1 MDVRQPINEQYAKG
15 LDTNELRREFLVE
28 DIFVPGKMTSTYS
41 HIDRV
46 MVGGIVPN
54 GGAVTIPDELSKGI
68 AAEFLLQR
76 REFGL
81 INIGGAAIVEA
92 DGVRYDVAPRD
103 GLYLGRGTREV
114 SFSST
119 DPGQPAK
126 LYYNCVPAHADVP
139 TTLVTQDMVLSRD
152 LGDDKTCNRRTINN
166 YFHENAVATCQLSM
180 GLTSLAPGSVWNTM
194 PPHTHERRMEVY
206 FYFDLDDGH
215 TLFHF
220 MGAPKETRHIVIA
233 NDQAVISP
241 SWSIHS
247 GVGTANYNFIWSMA
261 GENKE
266 FDDMDHLAAA
276 DLR

>member
-1 MDVRQPINEQYAKG
+1 MNVRQPINDRYAKG
-15 LDTNELRREFLVE
+15 LDTQELRHEFLIE

-46 MVGGIVPN
+46 MVGGILPN
-54 GGAVTIPDELSKGI
+54 GSAVTIPEEFSTGI
-68 AAEFLLQR
+68 AADFLLQR

-81 INIGGAAIVEA
+81 INVGGPAIVEA
-92 DGVRYDVAPRD
+92 DGTRYEVAPRD

-114 SFSST
+114 SFASA
-119 DPGQPAK
+119 DPNNPAR
-126 LYYNCVPAHADVP
+126 LYYNSVPAHADVP
-139 TTLVTQDMVLSRD
+139 STLITQDMVLSRD
-152 LGDDKTCNRRTINN
+152 LGDDETCNRRTINN

-206 FYFDLDDGH
+206 FYFDIDEGQ

-220 MGAPKETRHIVIA
+220 MGAPTETRHIVIA

-266 FDDMDHLAAA
+266 FDDMDFLAATE
-276 DLR
+276 LR